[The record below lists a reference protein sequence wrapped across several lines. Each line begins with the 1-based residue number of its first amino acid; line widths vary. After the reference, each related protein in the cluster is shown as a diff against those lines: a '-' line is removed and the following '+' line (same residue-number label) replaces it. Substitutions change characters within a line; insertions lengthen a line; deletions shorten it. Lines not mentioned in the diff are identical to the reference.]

1 MLVGRQSVAVAGRQP
16 VAVADIQPVAVAG
29 MLPVAAAGRQLVAV
43 AGRKLMAAVG
53 IVVGTVEATAVAGT
67 VAWAFVV
74 VGSWWA
80 AAVED
85 IAAAGG

>member
-1 MLVGRQSVAVAGRQP
+1 MLVGIQSVAVAGRQP

-29 MLPVAAAGRQLVAV
+29 MLPVAAAGKQLV
-43 AGRKLMAAVG
+43 AAVG

-74 VGSWWA
+74 MGSRGT